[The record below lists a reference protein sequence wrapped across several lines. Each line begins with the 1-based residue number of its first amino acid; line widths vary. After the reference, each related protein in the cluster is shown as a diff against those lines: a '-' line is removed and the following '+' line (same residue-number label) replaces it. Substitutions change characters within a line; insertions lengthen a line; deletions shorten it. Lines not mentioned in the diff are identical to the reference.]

1 MHLHACADKDRPTH
15 MCTHLVQDSRPILDS
30 SQAVVLNLLNP
41 SWSYHLNAS
50 PAVIQKHREEVK
62 ESHCKAKK

>member
-1 MHLHACADKDRPTH
+1 M
-15 MCTHLVQDSRPILDS
+15 PILNS

-50 PAVIQKHREEVK
+50 PAAIQKHREEVK
-62 ESHCKAKK
+62 ESHCKAQK